1 MKVVEIFRSIEGEGA
16 LMGFSTVFIRLFGC
30 NMRCAWCD
38 TTYSY
43 EPLGKF
49 QEISIGDIVNKVK
62 ELGGA
67 IISVTGGEPFIHSD
81 LAKLCEALSALK
93 KMIKIETN
101 GSIWREI
108 DKLEKTVKIRLVVS
122 PKPPLYKIDPKI
134 ADRADELKF
143 VVDENITIE
152 ALIKEPFYSI
162 YNRGV
167 IPILQLESNKETS
180 LKKALELQ
188 NALLALGVNCRVLP
202 QLHKAFNLP

>member
-30 NMRCAWCD
+30 NMRCEWCD

-43 EPLGKF
+43 EPLGEF
-49 QEISIGDIVNKVK
+49 QEMSIGDIVNKVK

-67 IISVTGGEPFIHSD
+67 MISVTGGEPFIHSD
-81 LAKLCEALSALK
+81 LNQLCEALATLK
-93 KMIKIETN
+93 KTIKIETN
-101 GSIWREI
+101 GSVWREI

-122 PKPPLYKIDPKI
+122 PKPPLYKIDQKI

-143 VVDENITIE
+143 VVDENIAIE
-152 ALIKEPFYSI
+152 TLIKEPFYSI
-162 YNRGV
+162 YDRGV
-167 IPILQLESNKETS
+167 IPTLQLESNKEKS

-188 NALLALGVNCRVLP
+188 NALLTFGVNCRVLP
-202 QLHKAFNLP
+202 QLHKLLNLA